1 MDGWEPFKGSEE
13 EVRVPLKTVY
23 IFGAS
28 KELPFGCPF
37 PFSLRLEWVKDT
49 SPNCVKGSLKGL
61 RNSQNGA
68 LGSIRIEIESKS
80 IATSCRR
87 SPYVRV
93 TDDHMGPFDCMYEVI
108 MINLGHLS
116 WMLPSIDAITS
127 RPEFPYLIRCSNLG
141 FDVMS
146 KVYDV

>member
-1 MDGWEPFKGSEE
+1 MGQRHVSKLR
-13 EVRVPLKTVY
+13 EVFIERVTQ
-23 IFGAS
+23 
-28 KELPFGCPF
+28 F
-37 PFSLRLEWVKDT
+37 PEWGIRL
-49 SPNCVKGSLKGL
+49 
-61 RNSQNGA
+61 
-68 LGSIRIEIESKS
+68 IRIEIGSKS
-80 IATSCRR
+80 IAVSCRC